1 MDKDMS
7 IVTQVSAKI
16 ASELAINNIS
26 IEDYALKFAEVKD
39 LLIDAIF
46 GGTTTTTTTSTAPV
60 EMLESA
66 FGTKAEFKVKIRGE
80 QHGPLPEWLIAAC
93 QADGVTEVYD
103 NRDSIAQNPRR
114 PWFKAVNDKE
124 KAYWEP
130 KGRK

>member
-46 GGTTTTTTTSTAPV
+46 GDTPTTPV
-60 EMLESA
+60 QMLESA
-66 FGTKAEFKVKIRGE
+66 FGTKAEFNVKIRGK

-103 NRDSIAQNPRR
+103 NRDSLAENPKR